1 MPLQTDFAATSRV
14 DSDVVSR
21 FARSCRALGLS
32 VHDRRRPPDLPA
44 ARSGF
49 AELTR
54 IAREQCDAWTGLGAA
69 GGDTSRHASSKAS
82 GRTVKTAWRVAAS
95 RSSLATGDLTFSY
108 ETGLYLQFRRDGPD
122 DFALAS
128 AGHPLRRPATTWPR
142 TRSWGSTHHPPA
154 ALARGA
160 VGPGGMYYRPSAG
173 RTWCDCSPRWSTT
186 RRWTRRMR
194 MPCAVALGT
203 ALARLGMFAP
213 ALSYLEEPAGP
224 VDVAAVD
231 GTLVK
236 ALSLRAQGEDLDGRR
251 RARRALRR
259 QPRERR
265 GRDAISDTSFG
276 IVPTT
281 AARIEARSDPWDP
294 ETEPTETDFVDPGA
308 KERKAHLLIEAEA
321 ELAEFIGLEE
331 VKYQVA
337 RLKSSVAMAI
347 RRQDRGLTVAHRTNH
362 LVFAGP
368 PGTGKT
374 TIARVVAKIYCGL
387 GILKKETV
395 REVHRADLIGQHIG
409 ETEAKTNGII
419 DSALDGVLFL
429 DEAYALVST
438 GAKNDF
444 GLVAIDTLLARM
456 ENDRDRL
463 VVIVAGY
470 RKDLDA
476 FLDTNEG
483 LRSRFT
489 RSIDFPSYSPHELV
503 GDRDARW
510 PRSETASSSPPPST
524 IWSRCSLSSPPQPLP
539 MPTVSQRRSLDIAG
553 NGRFVRNLVE
563 RSEEEREYRLDHSDT
578 EEFTDDELMTI
589 TDDDVSELRHPVAAR
604 PRSDGAAMS
613 DPDNQDRREFTSR
626 TPVNE
631 NPDRVVY
638 RRGFVTRHQVSGWRF
653 IMRRIASGVALHDT
667 RMLVDPLRTQSAQF
681 SSAPWCSSPGC
692 RLLRLLADPARRGGG

>member
-1 MPLQTDFAATSRV
+1 MPLPTDFAATPRV
-14 DSDVVSR
+14 DQDVASR
-21 FARSCRALGLS
+21 FATCCRALGLS
-32 VHDRRRPPDLPA
+32 VHDRRRPPDPIA

-54 IAREQCDAWTGLGAA
+54 IASEQCDAWTGLAA
-69 GGDTSRHASSKAS
+69 AGDTSARVIE
-82 GRTVKTAWRVAAS
+82 GVWRTVPTAGVLQRHVQ
-95 RSSLATGDLTFSY
+95 LAEGDLSFTY
-108 ETGLYLQFRRDGPD
+108 DTGLYLEFSASRPD
-122 DFALAS
+122 DFALAYAVTLCD
-128 AGHPLRRPATTWPR
+128 AGDYAGADRLIDPLITRRPHWL
-142 TRSWGSTHHPPA
+142 A
-154 ALARGA
+154 ARWVRVA
-160 VGPGGMYYRPSAG
+160 MYYR
-173 RTWCDCSPRWSTT
+173 TERWSDVVRLLTPIVNDAKLDEAYT
-186 RRWTRRMR
+186 HAVR
-194 MPCAVALGT
+194 VALGT

-224 VDVAAVD
+224 VDIATVD

-236 ALSLRAQGEDLDGRR
+236 ALSLRAQGEDLD
-251 RARRALRR
+251 AADVLAELYAANPDNEQVEIAL
-259 QPRERR
+259 
-265 GRDAISDTSFG
+265 SDTSYG

-281 AARIEARSDPWDP
+281 AARIEARTDPWDP
-294 ETEPTETDFVDPGA
+294 ETEPTEADFVDPGA

-347 RRQDRGLTVAHRTNH
+347 RRQERGLTVAQRTNH

-409 ETEAKTNGII
+409 ETEAKTNAII

-456 ENDRDRL
+456 ENDRERL
-463 VVIVAGY
+463 VVIIAGY

-489 RSIDFPSYSPHELV
+489 RSIDFPSYTAHELV
-503 GDRDARW
+503 EIAVRMAEKRDSVFEPAALAHME
-510 PRSETASSSPPPST
+510 SLFGQLATATTPDGNG
-524 IWSRCSLSSPPQPLP
+524 
-539 MPTVSQRRSLDIAG
+539 VERRNLDIAG

-563 RSEEEREYRLDHSDT
+563 RSEEEREYRLDHSPQLGEAHD
-578 EEFTDDELMTI
+578 FTDDELMTI
-589 TDDDVSELRHPVAAR
+589 TDE
-604 PRSDGAAMS
+604 
-613 DPDNQDRREFTSR
+613 
-626 TPVNE
+626 
-631 NPDRVVY
+631 
-638 RRGFVTRHQVSGWRF
+638 
-653 IMRRIASGVALHDT
+653 DT
-667 RMLVDPLRTQSAQF
+667 MKSAF
-681 SSAPWCSSPGC
+681 P
-692 RLLRLLADPARRGGG
+692 LLRGLGLTVPK